1 MSNCWNCGRSTE
13 PPSAIREQGDR
24 PLFCPACN
32 ALQQPPSD
40 YFALFGLPARLGIS
54 PDELQQSFYTLS
66 RALHPDRFVRKSER
80 EREYSL
86 EASSVLNDAWRTL
99 RNPVARAEYVL
110 KQNGFDIG
118 EQRSNNVPPEL
129 LEEVFELNMALEEVR
144 GGDDSARPQLEA
156 ARANFDTMRG
166 EIDGQLEALFHVWDG
181 THRREELASIR
192 ALLNRRKYI
201 QNLLSEVD
209 TLLMPAA

>member
-1 MSNCWNCGRSTE
+1 MPLQLALSTT
-13 PPSAIREQGDR
+13 G
-24 PLFCPACN
+24 
-32 ALQQPPSD
+32 LQQ
-40 YFALFGLPARLGIS
+40 R
-54 PDELQQSFYTLS
+54 FYELS
-66 RALHPDRFVRKSER
+66 RALHPDRFGRKSDR
-80 EREYSL
+80 ERQYSL

-110 KQNGFDIG
+110 KQHGFDIG

-144 GGDDSARPQLEA
+144 GGDESARPKLQQARTNFGGMLDAVDAELEGLFIAWDARHDRESLA
-156 ARANFDTMRG
+156 A
-166 EIDGQLEALFHVWDG
+166 
-181 THRREELASIR
+181 IR

-209 TLLMPAA
+209 ALLVPAA

>member
-1 MSNCWNCGRSTE
+1 MSNCWNCGRATE
-13 PPSAIREQGDR
+13 PSSGGAS
-24 PLFCPACN
+24 LFCPACK
-32 ALQQPPSD
+32 ALQPPPAD
-40 YFALFGLPARLGIS
+40 YFALFGLSPRLALS
-54 PDELQQSFYTLS
+54 PDELQQSFYDLS

-80 EREYSL
+80 ERQYSL

-110 KQNGFDIG
+110 KQHGFDIG

-144 GGDDSARPQLEA
+144 GGDESAKPQLEA
-156 ARANFDTMRG
+156 ARVNFLGMLADV
-166 EIDGQLEALFHVWDG
+166 DGQLDVKFRAWDE
-181 THRREELASIR
+181 THRSDELAAIR
-192 ALLNRRKYI
+192 SLLNRRKYI

-209 TLLMPAA
+209 ALLPALA